1 MSLELKVSRT
11 FLYKMFT
18 LVLAAAL
25 ASCVG
30 AATEALLS
38 WNISAFAGKDNKGA
52 VKILDRVVGFARKGK
67 VHAIIGPS
75 GSGKTSM
82 LLALSETVPTK
93 SLRLF
98 GTLDH
103 AEGSEIESLFV
114 PQEDLFFAQ
123 LSSFETLETS
133 AALRAPLDSRSTR
146 TSIVQETLFSL
157 GLEKVS
163 STPVGDAKTRGLSG
177 GEKKR
182 LAIAQQLIGCRKGD
196 SYKKDVLIFA
206 DECTSGLDAFQ
217 AKNVVNLL
225 REMADRDGHTVITT
239 IHQPRASV
247 YELFDDVTLL
257 SEGRVV
263 YSGAREELAGWF
275 KSLGYA
281 CPRSSTPAEFFL
293 DLVSV
298 DFSSRDAEKES
309 RVRLHKLADAW
320 LERQRTSQSSSSSSG
335 SGEQSAVVP
344 RRRLSPLQ
352 EVRRIV
358 SQFGT
363 LFLRSFRQ
371 ITRDKPLNMA
381 RFMSG
386 LFSALLFGSIYTQL
400 GSGAGTVPDRLG
412 LLQVAAVNTAM
423 TSLIK
428 ATTSFVQEK
437 LIINRERRSIAYPVL
452 PYFVAK
458 LAAEAPLAAVF
469 PCMTGAII
477 YKLCGLNRSPGRL
490 LTFLK
495 ILVAES
501 FASSSLGM
509 LVGSFAG
516 KYSLFY
522 QIEFESFL

>member
-1 MSLELKVSRT
+1 MRLLT
-11 FLYKMFT
+11 FA
-18 LVLAAAL
+18 LAAAL
-25 ASCVG
+25 VSYVG

-38 WNISAFAGKDNKGA
+38 WNISAFAGKDNKGGL
-52 VKILDRVVGFARKGK
+52 KILDRVVGFARKGK
-67 VHAIIGPS
+67 VHAILGPS

-103 AEGSEIESLFV
+103 ADGSEIETLFV
-114 PQEDLFFAQ
+114 PQEDLLFAQ
-123 LSSFETLETS
+123 LSAFETLETS

-146 TSIVQETLFSL
+146 TNLVQETLFSL

-163 STPVGDAKTRGLSG
+163 ATPVGDAKTRGLSG

-182 LAIAQQLIGCRKGD
+182 LVIAQQLIGSRKGE
-196 SYKKDVLIFA
+196 KDLLIFA
-206 DECTSGLDAFQ
+206 DECTSGLDTFQ

-225 REMADRDGHTVITT
+225 RDMADRDGHTIITT

-247 YELFDDVTLL
+247 YELFDDITLL

-275 KSLGYA
+275 KSLGHT
-281 CPRSSTPAEFFL
+281 CPRSSTPAEYFL

-309 RVRLHKLADAW
+309 RARLHKLADAW
-320 LERQRTSQSSSSSSG
+320 LERQRTSQSQSSSSSSG
-335 SGEQSAVVP
+335 SSEKSAVVP
-344 RRRLSPLQ
+344 RRRLSPLRR
-352 EVRRIV
+352 VRRIV

-363 LFLRSFRQ
+363 LCLRSFRQ
-371 ITRDKPLNMA
+371 VTRDKPLNIA

-437 LIINRERRSIAYPVL
+437 LIINRERRSVAYPVL

-477 YKLCGLNRSPGRL
+477 YKLCGLNNSPGRL
-490 LTFLK
+490 LKFLQ

-509 LVGSFAG
+509 LVGSFAS
-516 KYSLFY
+516 KYTRFF
-522 QIEFESFL
+522 Q